1 MQKSKK
7 RSVFLFGAGSA
18 ISWGGPPT
26 SELTK
31 LICKSGIKN
40 KEGEYITK
48 VIFDWLVKYSGLD
61 EWDVNF
67 ETIINAIE
75 DIAEYWFN
83 SSNGLING
91 LAFPLKDVNRDVWEE
106 ILNFKVTYKGDRQFS
121 MEIPNADVVLEQDL
135 KFISKDKYPTPESK
149 FFEALLQC
157 LFTEIQAR
165 ISDYS
170 YVTVSHVKT
179 LENENNMEIND
190 LALKF
195 FANKSERSILRLY
208 NLNYDRVFQ
217 YLFYK
222 AGLSADQG
230 FNDEEIFPRS
240 IVHFNPLRI
249 FRKMEENCIYHLHG
263 SAFWEVVP
271 VDSNGLDYYKFV
283 HSPYPTLQ
291 VNEAFA
297 RFEMEKGKPLL
308 IGNII
313 TGYRKSQRTS
323 LSPFRQMFSAFDQD
337 CHKGEE
343 LIVIGYSFSD
353 QHIND
358 IINKAREVN
367 QSQKLVI
374 IDPKIDIDKFLFN
387 HASKW
392 KWLDQ
397 IPERKPIGEK
407 IISIPFFNLTFY
419 QMTFREF
426 LEEQVIT

>member
-1 MQKSKK
+1 MQKNKN

-31 LICKSGIKN
+31 LICKSGFKN
-40 KEGEYITK
+40 KEDEYITK

-67 ETIINAIE
+67 ETIINVIE

-83 SSNGLING
+83 SPNGLING
-91 LAFPLKDVNRDVWEE
+91 LAFPLKNISDDVWKEL
-106 ILNFKVTYKGDRQFS
+106 LNFEVTSSGDHQFS
-121 MEIPNADVVLEQDL
+121 MVIPNADVVTQQDL
-135 KFISKDKYPTPESK
+135 KVISKDKYPTPESK

-157 LFTEIQAR
+157 LFTEIQSR

-170 YVTVSHVKT
+170 YVTDGYLKT
-179 LENENNMEIND
+179 LENEDNKEIND
-190 LALKF
+190 LAVKYF
-195 FANKSERSILRLY
+195 VNKNKSSILRLY

-240 IVHFNPLRI
+240 VVHFDPFRV
-249 FRKMEENCIYHLHG
+249 FRKIEENCIYHLHG

-271 VDSNGLDYYKFV
+271 VDSNNLDYYKFI
-283 HSPYPTLQ
+283 HSPYSTLQ
-291 VNEAFA
+291 VNEPFA

-323 LSPFRQMFSAFDQD
+323 LSPFRQMFGAFDHD
-337 CHKGEE
+337 CYKADEM
-343 LIVIGYSFSD
+343 IVIGYSFGD
-353 QHIND
+353 PHLND

-367 QSQKLVI
+367 NGQRLI
-374 IDPKIDIDKFLFN
+374 IVDPKIDIDKFLFN

-392 KWLDQ
+392 KWLNQ
-397 IPERKPIGEK
+397 IAERKPQGEK

-419 QMTFREF
+419 QMSFREF
-426 LEEQVIT
+426 LEEQVFS

>member
-1 MQKSKK
+1 MQKNKT

-26 SELTK
+26 SELTE
-31 LICKSGIKN
+31 LICKSGFKN
-40 KEGEYITK
+40 KEGEYITR

-61 EWDVNF
+61 KWEVNF

-91 LAFPLKDVNRDVWEE
+91 LAFPLKDTNRDVWEE
-106 ILNFKVTYKGDRQFS
+106 LLNFEVIYKGERQFS
-121 MEIPNADVVLEQDL
+121 MEIPNADEVLQQGL
-135 KFISKDKYPTPESK
+135 KLISKDKYPTPESK
-149 FFEALLQC
+149 FFEGLLQC

-165 ISDYS
+165 IGEYS
-170 YVTVSHVKT
+170 YVTASHVNS
-179 LENENNMEIND
+179 LENEDNKEIND
-190 LALKF
+190 LAIKF
-195 FANKSERSILRLY
+195 FANKNEGSILRLY

-222 AGLSADQG
+222 AGLLADQG
-230 FNDEEIFPRS
+230 FENEGIFPRS
-240 IVHFNPLRI
+240 SVNFNPFRI

-263 SAFWEVVP
+263 SAFWEVVSE
-271 VDSNGLDYYKFV
+271 DSNGLDYYKFI
-283 HSPYPTLQ
+283 HSPFPTLQ

-308 IGNII
+308 ISNII

-337 CHKGEE
+337 CYKADEM
-343 LIVIGYSFSD
+343 IVIGYSFGDS
-353 QHIND
+353 HLND
-358 IINKAREVN
+358 MINKAREVN
-367 QSQKLVI
+367 HGQRLI
-374 IDPKIDIDKFLFN
+374 IVDPNIDVDTFLFN

-392 KWLDQ
+392 KWINQ
-397 IPERKPIGEK
+397 IPERKTLGEK
-407 IISIPFFNLTFY
+407 IISIPFFNLTIYKMSFK
-419 QMTFREF
+419 EF
-426 LEEQVIT
+426 LDIQVGS